1 MNSERDLT
9 RTIGDT
15 RSIRSRGTQAPVG
28 PDNGGVTTNV
38 RSSAVIVRGWK
49 GQPSV
54 SELEEEAAAGER
66 PRTPYV
72 ELAKA
77 LDADVIDADFLSRQG
92 RSISR
97 IGAGAAG
104 IVEGQV
110 VEAFLRRR
118 RYQHIVAF
126 ADRIG
131 LELALLFKLARS
143 RRDLV
148 LVSNWLTGASKRAFF
163 ERGRVQSHLGTIISY
178 GSVQL
183 AMAADGFGFSPDQ
196 LHLVL
201 QPVDEL
207 FWQPMGDVGLDDL
220 MCAVGWESR
229 DYSTLVAATRDL
241 DVRVQLAVGSLILSS
256 DRKHERARAFQR
268 AVPNEALPKNVSYE
282 FDLPPIAL
290 RALYA
295 RSRFVVLPLE
305 DVDFDAGVTSIVEA
319 MAMGKAV
326 IATRT
331 RGQVDVLRDGI
342 DGLYVTPKDP
352 GALREAIEHLLANPG
367 EAERMGQAG
376 RAAVLERHRLDDW
389 AATIARIVRDA
400 PVRRAN

>member
-1 MNSERDLT
+1 
-9 RTIGDT
+9 
-15 RSIRSRGTQAPVG
+15 
-28 PDNGGVTTNV
+28 VTTDV
-38 RSSAVIVRGWK
+38 RPNALIVRGWK

-77 LDADVIDADFLSRQG
+77 LDADVIDADFLSRRG
-92 RSISR
+92 RSLSR
-97 IGAGAAG
+97 IGAGVAG

-110 VEAFLRRR
+110 VETFLRRR
-118 RYQHIVAF
+118 RYQHVVAF

-148 LVSNWLTGASKRAFF
+148 LVSNWLMGASKRVFF
-163 ERGRVQSHLGTIISY
+163 ERGRVQSHLGTIIGY

-183 AMAADGFGFSPDQ
+183 AMAGASYGFSPDQ

-201 QPVDEL
+201 QPVDEF
-207 FWQPMGDVGLDDL
+207 FWQPMGDGVVDDL
-220 MCAVGWESR
+220 ISAVGCVTGFR
-229 DYSTLVAATRDL
+229 DYPTLIAATRDL

-256 DRKHERARAFQR
+256 DHKHERAVAFQR
-268 AVPNEALPKNVSYE
+268 SVPSEDLPKNVSYE

-305 DVDFDAGVTSIVEA
+305 NVDFDAGVTSITEA

-331 RGQVDVLRDGI
+331 RGQVDVLRDGV
-342 DGLYVTPKDP
+342 DGLYVPPKDP
-352 GALREAIEHLLANPG
+352 GALREAIEHLLANPA

-376 RAAVLERHRLDDW
+376 RTAVLERHRLDDW
-389 AATIARIVRDA
+389 AATIARIVREA
-400 PVRRAN
+400 PGRRTT